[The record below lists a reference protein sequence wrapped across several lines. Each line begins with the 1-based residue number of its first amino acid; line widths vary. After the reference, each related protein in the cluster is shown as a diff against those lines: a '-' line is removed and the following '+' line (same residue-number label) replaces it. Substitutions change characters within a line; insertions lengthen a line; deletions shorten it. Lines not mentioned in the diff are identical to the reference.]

1 METARPIALVVVTGF
16 LGAGKTT
23 LLNRILKAPNLAN
36 TAVVINEFGDVSLDH
51 LLIEQSGEEIV
62 ELGGGCLCCTV
73 RGDFVDLLVSLPDRR
88 PALDRVIVET
98 TGLADPVPLLQSVM
112 AHPLLSQL
120 YRTECVITVID
131 AITGS
136 ATLDRHEEARRQ
148 AAVADRIVVTKAEL
162 APEDDP
168 DALFRKLS
176 ILNGNA
182 ELLDGRDTSVVEMLL
197 RPAFGGQ
204 RTLAGEQCGHAH
216 DHDHD
221 HEHHHHHEDFQGI
234 ALRHAAALP
243 RLVIE
248 NFLDLVASQQG
259 DKILRIKG
267 LVETVEHPDRP
278 LLIQG
283 AQQFFHAPELLSR
296 WPDNERGTRLVIIG
310 RGLDTDYTRRLFAA
324 FTGQVAI
331 DTPDR
336 TAVEQNPLSIPGFR
350 G

>member
-1 METARPIALVVVTGF
+1 
-16 LGAGKTT
+16 
-23 LLNRILKAPNLAN
+23 
-36 TAVVINEFGDVSLDH
+36 
-51 LLIEQSGEEIV
+51 
-62 ELGGGCLCCTV
+62 
-73 RGDFVDLLVSLPDRR
+73 
-88 PALDRVIVET
+88 
-98 TGLADPVPLLQSVM
+98 M